1 MRTARTI
8 NAALFGVIAIF
19 IAAVPSV
26 AGEKAPFSIDD
37 YFLTTSLQVQDMT
50 ADGRWLACL
59 VSNLGDRLPQ
69 DNVRFGDPTYIG
81 PSRADLVVIETA
93 TGRSWRPLVS
103 KAQVRALTWSKDG
116 RRLAFFILRGGRF
129 EIAVWTRETGKL
141 NNVPAPKGK
150 AVASNSPLI
159 WSPDGRR
166 LTFWVRTPQWEAK
179 TAAMFKTAV
188 DGPVIVMD
196 TDQPFLQ
203 WEEIRR
209 RDRLAIPVALD
220 LEAGK
225 MTELLPETPLL
236 SFRLTKDG
244 AAIVFER
251 DVTEK
256 TSYDVIGGT
265 KNQLELL
272 SLARGVP
279 ASGSAAP
286 AGAPRVLLK
295 PYERRQLTWSRDG
308 RIVAYADKGDIFV
321 MSIDDKEPRQLTG
334 EKEDPAAKKDEVK
347 AEPKDEKAKPKKQS
361 FDVVR
366 FSPDASLLLATSTRA
381 QPDEDKDKPAPPG
394 RRPTPPRQ
402 FWLIDVKSGTKQMV
416 HELPE
421 DEDARPSLQVVDW
434 SPDGRA
440 VYMTYSAPDKY
451 DRGLVKFDLATKAF
465 SDLRRSDRLASRW
478 RMSEDGTTFVF
489 AESDGDVPD
498 ELFSADASFATVRRL
513 TDLNPRFKDKTL
525 SQTELIAYRD
535 ADGKKLYGVL
545 YYPANY
551 ERGKSYPLVTEV
563 YERYFENGF
572 NPALNLLASAGY
584 AVLHP
589 SVDFTTGY
597 PGEAWAKGALAAVN
611 EVVEMGVADPD
622 RLGIQGTSYG
632 GYATV
637 LLITQTDRF
646 KAAINNS
653 GKVNM
658 VSFYTQSP
666 RLGVRNTHAP
676 EKSQDR
682 IGGTLWEFP
691 ERYLAHSAILQAD
704 RIKTPLL
711 CITGDLDPNVEA
723 LQSQEIYYALRRLG
737 KKCVWLRYRDGAHG
751 GPNTVE
757 ERAHMYRR
765 MVEWYDTYLKEKK

>member
-1 MRTARTI
+1 MRRARMVCAALLGLAAIFSAAAPLAAAEKPPFTI
-8 NAALFGVIAIF
+8 N
-19 IAAVPSV
+19 
-26 AGEKAPFSIDD
+26 D

-59 VSNLGDRLPQ
+59 MSNLGDRLPQ
-69 DNVRFGDPTYIG
+69 DNARFGDPTYIG
-81 PSRADLVVIETA
+81 PSRAEIVVVETA
-93 TGRSWRPLVS
+93 TGRTWRPLAS
-103 KAQVRALTWSKDG
+103 KAQVRSLTWSEDG

-129 EIAVWTRETGKL
+129 EVAVWTRETGKL
-141 NNVPAPKGK
+141 NYAPVAKGGTI
-150 AVASNSPLI
+150 AANSPLV

-166 LTFWVRTPQWEAK
+166 LYFWVRTPEWEAK

-188 DGPVIVMD
+188 EGPVIVMD

-209 RDRLAIPVALD
+209 RDRLAEPVSLD
-220 LEAGK
+220 LVSGK
-225 MTELLPETPLL
+225 LTTLLPETPLL

-244 AAIVFER
+244 RALVFER

-265 KNQLELL
+265 KNQLEVLPL
-272 SLARGVP
+272 EGGTPSSGGP
-279 ASGSAAP
+279 AQA
-286 AGAPRVLLK
+286 APRVLLK
-295 PYERRQLTWSRDG
+295 PYERRQLAWSQDG
-308 RIVAYADKGDIFV
+308 RLFAYAEKGDIFV
-321 MSIDDKEPRQLTG
+321 MSIDDKEPRQITG
-334 EKEDPAAKKDEVK
+334 EKEDDAAKKAEAK

-366 FSPDASLLLATSTRA
+366 FSPDASALLAGSARP

-394 RRPTPPRQ
+394 RRPSPPRQ
-402 FWLIDVKSGTKQMV
+402 FWLIDVKSGTKQMI

-440 VYMTYSAPDKY
+440 VYLTYSAPDKY
-451 DRGLVKFDLATKAF
+451 DRGLVKFDLATKSF
-465 SDLRRSDRLASRW
+465 SDLRRSDRLVSRW

-489 AESDGDVPD
+489 MESDGDRPD
-498 ELFSADASFATVRRL
+498 DLYTADAALNAVRRL
-513 TDLNPRFKDKTL
+513 TDLNPQFAGKAL
-525 SQTELIAYRD
+525 SHTELITYRD
-535 ADGKKLYGVL
+535 ADGKKLTGVL

-551 ERGKSYPLVTEV
+551 ERGQKYPLVTEV
-563 YERYFENGF
+563 YEQYFENGF
-572 NPALNLLASAGY
+572 SPALNILTSAGY

-589 SVDFTTGY
+589 SVNFTTGY

-611 EVVEMGVADPD
+611 KVIEMGVADPD

-653 GKVNM
+653 GKVDM

-682 IGGTLWEFP
+682 IGGTLWEYP
-691 ERYLAHSAILQAD
+691 ERYLAHSAVLQAD
-704 RIKTPLL
+704 RIRTPLL

-757 ERAHMYRR
+757 ERADMYKR
-765 MVEWYDTYLKEKK
+765 MVEWYDTYLKKEK